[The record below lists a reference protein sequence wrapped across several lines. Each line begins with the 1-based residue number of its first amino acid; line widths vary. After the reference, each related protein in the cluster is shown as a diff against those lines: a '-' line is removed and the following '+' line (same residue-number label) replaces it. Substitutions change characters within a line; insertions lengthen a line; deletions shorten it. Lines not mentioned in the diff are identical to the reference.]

1 MYKEVG
7 RNSPCPCGSGKKFKK
22 CCMLKNDLSPSF
34 SWMDK
39 DGIHFMVDGEEP
51 TVWQYRKLTE
61 EYQKQIRHSPIW

>member
-1 MYKEVG
+1 
-7 RNSPCPCGSGKKFKK
+7 
-22 CCMLKNDLSPSF
+22 MLKNDLSPSF

-51 TVWQYRKLTE
+51 TAGQYQKLTE